1 MARVW
6 WEWDVMRKSVAVTC
20 VVMGLGLALSGCS
33 SKSYKSASS
42 SRDPF
47 AGKGSPY
54 YPGKGPIPIGGGK
67 YHVGKPYQVAGLW
80 FTPKEQPNYNKVG
93 VSSWY
98 GEAFHRRRTSNGEY
112 FDMNQLTAAHAT
124 LPIPSYVQVTNL
136 ENNKTAILRLNDRG
150 PFVGTRII
158 DVSKRAADVLGY
170 KHKGTQKVR
179 VKYMGPAP
187 LEDFK
192 GQDLMAMNRRLGT
205 DAPAGTML
213 ADDSSMTKRRKRG
226 EPVQVASAESDDNEG
241 FGEPIRS
248 YAYYVQLGSFADPDN
263 VNRIRE
269 GLSETG
275 PMQMAEFNGQ
285 GGTVYK
291 LRVGPL
297 PTPEAAQTAL
307 NEALNFGLP
316 DAEVVQA
323 PRQQASLR

>member
-1 MARVW
+1 
-6 WEWDVMRKSVAVTC
+6 MRKSVAVTC
-20 VVMGLGLALSGCS
+20 VIVGLGIALSGCS
-33 SKSYKSASS
+33 SHKSYKTAN
-42 SRDPF
+42 RDPF
-47 AGKGSPY
+47 AGTGSPY
-54 YPGKGPIPIGGGK
+54 YHGKGPIPLGGGR
-67 YHVGKPYQVAGLW
+67 YHVGKPYQVAGVW

-136 ENNKTAILRLNDRG
+136 DNNKTAVLRVNDRG

-158 DVSKRAADVLGY
+158 DVSKHAADVLGY

-179 VKYMGPAP
+179 VKYIGPAP
-187 LEDFK
+187 IDDFQ
-192 GQDLMAMNRRLGT
+192 GNDLMAMNRKLGSDAASGNMFAENT
-205 DAPAGTML
+205 RKAKRRSSDEAVQIASVEQDAPDMA
-213 ADDSSMTKRRKRG
+213 
-226 EPVQVASAESDDNEG
+226 EQQPVTD
-241 FGEPIRS
+241 
-248 YAYYVQLGSFADPDN
+248 YAYYVQLGAFSDPDN

-269 GLSETG
+269 GLADAG
-275 PMQMAEFNGQ
+275 PMQMAEMPGDV
-285 GGTVYK
+285 GTIYR

-297 PTPEAAQTAL
+297 RSPEAAQVAL
-307 NEALNFGLP
+307 NEALSFGLP